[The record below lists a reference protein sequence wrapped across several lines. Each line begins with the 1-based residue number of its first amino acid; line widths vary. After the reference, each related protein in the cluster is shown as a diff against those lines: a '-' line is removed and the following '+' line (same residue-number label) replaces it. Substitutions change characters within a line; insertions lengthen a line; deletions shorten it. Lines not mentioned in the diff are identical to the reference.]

1 MKPANLETQV
11 FLDSGNPADT
21 KKAIE
26 LLGFLD
32 GQTTNP
38 SLVAKNPDIKPIL
51 EEKGG
56 FTREELLSFY
66 KQVIQEISALIPKGS
81 VSIEVYANENSTKED
96 LVDQAKEMNTWIP
109 NAHIKF
115 PTTQAG
121 LAAAEEV
128 TNLSMKVNMT
138 LVFQQGQAAA
148 VHAATKSAKK
158 GDVFL
163 SPFIGRLDDIGVNGM
178 DLIKNINR
186 LYGQNNSH
194 VLLLAASI
202 RNLEH
207 LYTSLKYKADIITC
221 PLSTIESWKNDGL
234 KIPGD
239 GYEYKP
245 QLQEIPYLDLDLN
258 KNWDKYEINHSLTDK
273 GQTKFAQDWD
283 GLIRGSIVV

>member
-1 MKPANLETQV
+1 MKPSELKTRV

-56 FTREELLSFY
+56 FTKEELLSFY
-66 KQVIQEISALIPKGS
+66 KQVIQEISTLIPNGS

-96 LVDQAKEMNTWIP
+96 LVEQAKEMNTWIP

-115 PTTQAG
+115 PTTSAG
-121 LAAAEEV
+121 LAAAEAV
-128 TNLSMKVNMT
+128 TKMGMRVNMT

-148 VHAATKSAKK
+148 VHAATRGAKK
-158 GDVFL
+158 GNVFL
-163 SPFIGRLDDIGVNGM
+163 SPFIGRLDDIGINGM

-202 RNLEH
+202 RTLEH
-207 LYTSLKYKADIITC
+207 LYSSLKYNADIITC
-221 PLSTIESWKNDGL
+221 PLSTIETWKNDGL
-234 KIPGD
+234 KIPGED
-239 GYEYKP
+239 YKYDP
-245 QLQEIPYLDLDLN
+245 ELESIPYLDLDLN
-258 KNWDKYEINHSLTDK
+258 KDWSEYEITHPLTDK
-273 GQTKFAQDWD
+273 GQTKFAADWD
-283 GLIRGSIVV
+283 GLIKS